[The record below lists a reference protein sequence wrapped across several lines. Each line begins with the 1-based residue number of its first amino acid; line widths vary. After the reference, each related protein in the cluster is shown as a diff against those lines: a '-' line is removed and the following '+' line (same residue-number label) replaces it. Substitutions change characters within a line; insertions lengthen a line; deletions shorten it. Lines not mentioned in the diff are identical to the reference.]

1 MKILLAPSESKNS
14 GGEGKFDLGQLSFQ
28 ELTPTREVLA
38 KSYEE
43 ILQSNNIEAIKELFG
58 IKKEQDIQKYPS
70 TLASPT
76 LKAIERYS
84 GVAFDYIAY
93 KELESSAKE
102 YIDNSVILFSN
113 LFGPILAKD
122 PLPLYKVKQGS
133 AIAGIKPEQLYAKAA
148 KEPLDTYLKEH
159 EILDLRAGFYNK
171 FYKPNKFYTTLK
183 FLKNG
188 KVVSHWAKAYRG
200 IVLKTAAM
208 HNIRSIDAL
217 IAHPIP
223 TLSLL
228 EIRKSKTKQ
237 EIIYEI
243 QE

>member
-14 GGEGKFDLGQLSFQ
+14 GGSGKFTLEQLSFR
-28 ELTPTREVLA
+28 ELTPTRKELVA
-38 KSYEE
+38 KYEQ
-43 ILQSNNIEAIKELFG
+43 ILQSGNIEQIKELFG
-58 IKKEQDIQKYPS
+58 IKKEQELQKYLQGLN
-70 TLASPT
+70 TPT

-84 GVAFDYIAY
+84 GVAFDYIEY
-93 KELESSAKE
+93 SNLEQSAKE
-102 YIDNSVILFSN
+102 YIDKNVILFSN
-113 LFGPILAKD
+113 LFGPILASD

-133 AIAGIKPEQLYAKAA
+133 TLDGIKPEQLYSKAA
-148 KEPLDTYLKEH
+148 KEPLDRYLENE

-171 FYKPNKFYTTLK
+171 FYKPSRPYTTLK
-183 FLKNG
+183 FLKGG

-200 IVLKTAAM
+200 IVLKAAA
-208 HNIRSIDAL
+208 NAQLDSVEAL

-243 QE
+243 ED